1 MGTRSRACHR
11 CSSFCHREECPHFCH
26 REKCKRRGDLGHF
39 PCHSER
45 SEESYHALFATEILR
60 SLRSLRMTQGE
71 GLAMTQGEGLAMT
84 QGEGLTM
91 TQGEGLAMTPTKLS
105 NATP

>member
-11 CSSFCHREECPHFCH
+11 CSSFCHREEC
-26 REKCKRRGDLGHF
+26 KRRGDLGHF
-39 PCHSER
+39 PCHSEGAEQLKNLGCVR
-45 SEESYHALFATEILR
+45 GIRDCHVEFTPSRVRFFAALR
-60 SLRSLRMTQGE
+60 
-71 GLAMTQGEGLAMT
+71 
-84 QGEGLTM
+84 M